1 MSERFKL
8 QHIND
13 LTDQE
18 YMRLKKITDNGELIT
33 LGEVVDLLNEQQ
45 AKIDELEKN
54 FDDIVKWA
62 TTIAIRNVELD
73 EKIGRLQREN

>member
-1 MSERFKL
+1 MSEKRFEFYS
-8 QHIND
+8 D
-13 LTDQE
+13 E
-18 YMRLKKITDNGELIT
+18 YLIGVLDT
-33 LGEVVDLLNEQQ
+33 ATGKTFGSFEIVDKLNEQQ

-62 TTIAIRNVELD
+62 TTIAIRNVKLD